1 MVAVNGKSSETV
13 ILSICATT
21 DLLNKPYTEQ
31 RERFVRERAAA
42 TFLSTKTKHYA
53 VFLVMT

>member
-1 MVAVNGKSSETV
+1 MVAVNGKSSENV

-31 RERFVRERAAA
+31 
-42 TFLSTKTKHYA
+42 
-53 VFLVMT
+53 